1 MKAQYG
7 IIGYPLSHSFSP
19 GFFNDKF
26 QREGTEAEYLSF
38 PISDISELTALLHQH
53 PQLRGLNVTIPYK
66 QQVIPLLSEVTPQ
79 AAAVGAVNCIA
90 IRDGRTIGHNT
101 DVVGFRRSLGP
112 VLQPWHD
119 RALILGT
126 GGAARAVE
134 WVFREMGIRYTL
146 VSRDAGPGRLTYA
159 DLTPQIIQTCKLVAN
174 TTPLGMYPDV
184 DSHPPIPY
192 EGFTTQHLAYDLV
205 YNPAETRFLQQAAAH
220 GAITR
225 NGLEMLHLQALAGWE
240 VWNGAYKIIQ

>member
-1 MKAQYG
+1 MTAQYG

-19 GFFNDKF
+19 GFFNARFAK
-26 QREGTEAEYLSF
+26 EGVDAEYLSF
-38 PISDISELTALLHQH
+38 PIEDISQLTELLNKR

-66 QQVIPLLSEVTPQ
+66 QQVMRLLDEVMPQ

-90 IRDGRTIGHNT
+90 IKNGRTIGHNT
-101 DVVGFRRSLGP
+101 DVIGFRRSLGP

-146 VSRDAGPGRLTYA
+146 VSRTAAPGRLTYNE
-159 DLTPQIIQTCKLVAN
+159 LTPQVIQACKLVVN
-174 TTPLGMYPDV
+174 TTPLGMHPDI
-184 DSHPPIPY
+184 DRFPSIPY
-192 EGFTTQHLAYDLV
+192 EGFTPQHLAYDLV

-240 VWNGAYKIIQ
+240 IWNK